1 MLQVKRSHGLWI
13 LALALTLAAPAAA
26 ETGSG
31 SGPATPESGFM
42 LTSRAFLGSPVLAR
56 DGTSVG
62 TVGELMI
69 QADTG
74 RVAFV
79 AVDLATGRTVAV
91 PWRDVD
97 VTRRGKVRLA
107 VSRTALVHAPAI
119 DVSRPE
125 TILRGSLPLAAR
137 GISTITG
144 RVERPLAEPVALGAD
159 GPALTGVVV
168 ATKDEPQVRI
178 LLAPAPYLLRSGLEL
193 RPGDRIRAEGVELV
207 LNGKAALVAYDI
219 RTGDRRFRLRRAD
232 GTPLWTETP
241 AVARTAGSGKGS
253 GS

>member
-31 SGPATPESGFM
+31 PAPPKSGFM
-42 LTSRAFLGSPVLAR
+42 LTSGAFLGSPVLAR

-69 QADTG
+69 QAHTG

-97 VTRRGKVRLA
+97 ITRRGAVRLA
-107 VSRTALVHAPAI
+107 VSRTALVHAPTI

-125 TILRGSLPLAAR
+125 TIVRGSLPLAAR
-137 GISTITG
+137 GISTLTG
-144 RVERPLAEPVALGAD
+144 RVERPLAEPVALAAD
-159 GPALTGVVV
+159 EPALTGVVV
-168 ATKDEPQVRI
+168 ATKEEPQVRV
-178 LLAPAPYLLRSGLEL
+178 LLAPTPYVLRTGLEL
-193 RPGDRIRAEGVELV
+193 KPGDRIRAEGVELI

-232 GTPLWTETP
+232 GTPLWKETP
-241 AVARTAGSGKGS
+241 ALARAAGGGTGS